1 MLKIDSVLV
10 PMDFS
15 EHSENALEYGLGLAE
30 KFGADVHLLHCYC
43 EDMFSMIAYGPD
55 HVPIIPHDFE
65 KQVRQAAAEKLSGYR
80 EKITDR
86 GLKAESHLSKLVPS
100 DAIVRTAD
108 ELGTDL
114 IVMGSHGLTGLK
126 HVVLGSVAERTIR
139 HASCPVLTVKM
150 RGKKAATH
158 S

>member
-1 MLKIDSVLV
+1 MLKIDSILV

-15 EHSENALEYGLGLAE
+15 EYSEKALEYAIGLAE
-30 KFGADVHLLHCYC
+30 KFKSDVHVLHCYC
-43 EDMFSMIAYGPD
+43 EDLFTMIAYGPH
-55 HVPIIPHDFE
+55 HVPIIPDDFE
-65 KQVRQAAAEKLSGYR
+65 EQVRRAATEKLSRYS

-108 ELGTDL
+108 ELGSDL

-139 HASCPVLTVKM
+139 HASCPVLTVKL
-150 RGKKAATH
+150 RETNVRR
-158 S
+158 